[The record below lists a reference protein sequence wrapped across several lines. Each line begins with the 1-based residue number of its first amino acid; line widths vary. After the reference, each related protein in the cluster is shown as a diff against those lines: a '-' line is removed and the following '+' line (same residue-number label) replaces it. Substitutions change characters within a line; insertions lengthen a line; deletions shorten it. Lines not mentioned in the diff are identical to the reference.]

1 MHIERRCT
9 SQVVLLAVQ
18 VKVESEE
25 VKAVLVQVN
34 LLLNTFVD
42 FGCDRDRYEW

>member
-34 LLLNTFVD
+34 LLLNTLVD
-42 FGCDRDRYEW
+42 VGCDTDKIRW